1 MKVNKRVILMTPS
14 MSKGGAETQLLK
26 IASFLQSKHHKVLII
41 SLKPIDE
48 FNGDI
53 RKAGVDALFLR
64 NWSSAPFSNIQILY
78 KTIKKFRPDVVIA
91 FMFIAIIFAR
101 LLKMRLKFKLIST
114 IRISVIP
121 KKWYMP
127 FKLTDGLDDAVVYNS
142 VASMINFEKQKLV
155 SKRGIVIH
163 NGITIPQH
171 TKIDGE
177 LVNGSFK
184 WVCIGHFRWNK
195 DYLTLF
201 KAIALLKHK
210 NFTVDIVGDLNGE
223 LWPEKTIEELNIQDY
238 VNIIGFKKEA
248 HSFLGQSDAFVLSS
262 FSEGMPNAILE
273 AMAYAR
279 PTVVTD
285 IDGNHELIEKA
296 QCGLLCEKQN
306 EHDMA
311 NNMLKIMDMSAAD
324 RTALGAK
331 GQQHIKARFS
341 EEQVM
346 GEWMQLIDGLAG

>member
-1 MKVNKRVILMTPS
+1 MTPS

-53 RKAGVDALFLR
+53 RKAGLEALFLR
-64 NWSSAPFSNIQILY
+64 NWSRYPFSNIKLLY
-78 KTIKKFRPDVVIA
+78 GTIKKFRPDVVIA

-101 LLKMRLKFKLIST
+101 LLKLRLKFKLIST

-142 VASMINFEKQKLV
+142 FASMTNFEKQKLV

-163 NGITIPQH
+163 NGISLPEQIR
-171 TKIDGE
+171 IDRE
-177 LVNGSFK
+177 FVNGSFK
-184 WVCIGHFRWNK
+184 WICIGHFRWNK

-210 NFTVDIVGDLNGE
+210 KFTVDIIGDLNGE
-223 LWPEKTIEELNIQDY
+223 LWPKKTIEELNIQDH

-248 HSFLGQSDAFVLSS
+248 HSFLAQSDAFVLSS

-285 IDGNHELIEKA
+285 IDGNHELMETA

-311 NNMLKIMDMSAAD
+311 SNMLKIMNMPISE
-324 RTALGAK
+324 RLALGVK
-331 GQQHIKARFS
+331 GQQHIKSKFS
-341 EEQVM
+341 EEKVM
-346 GEWMQLIDGLAG
+346 GEWMQLINRLAG

>member
-1 MKVNKRVILMTPS
+1 MKVNKRVILKTPS

-26 IASFLQSKHHKVLII
+26 IASYLQSKHHKVLII

-53 RKAGVDALFLR
+53 RKLGLETLFLR
-64 NWSSAPFSNIQILY
+64 DWLRYPISNIQSLY
-78 KTIKKFRPDVVIA
+78 KTVKRFRPDVIIA
-91 FMFIAIIFAR
+91 FMFVAIIFAR
-101 LLKMRLKFKLIST
+101 LLKLKLNFKLIST
-114 IRISVIP
+114 IRISVMP

-127 FKLTDGLDDAVVYNS
+127 FKLTDGLDDVIVYNS
-142 VASMINFEKQKLV
+142 FASMTNFEKQKLV

-163 NGITIPQH
+163 NGIAIPEH
-171 TKIDGE
+171 TKAGND
-177 LVNGSFK
+177 LVNDSFK
-184 WVCIGHFRWNK
+184 WICIGHFRWNK

-201 KAIALLKHK
+201 KAIALLKHR

-223 LWPEKTIEELNIQDY
+223 LWPKKTIEELNIQDY
-238 VNIIGFKKEA
+238 VNIMGFRKET
-248 HSFLGQSDAFVLSS
+248 HTYLGQSDAFVLSS

-311 NNMLKIMDMSAAD
+311 SNMLKIMDMSVAD
-324 RTALGAK
+324 REALGTK
-331 GQQHIKARFS
+331 GQQHIKDGFS
-341 EEQVM
+341 EEKVM
-346 GEWMQLIDGLAG
+346 GEWMQLIDRLAV

>member
-53 RKAGVDALFLR
+53 RKLGLEALFLR
-64 NWSSAPFSNIQILY
+64 DWLRYPISNIQSLY
-78 KTIKKFRPDVVIA
+78 KTVKRFRPDVIIA
-91 FMFIAIIFAR
+91 FMFVAIIFAR
-101 LLKMRLKFKLIST
+101 LLKLKLNFKLIST
-114 IRISVIP
+114 IRISVMP

-127 FKLTDGLDDAVVYNS
+127 FKLTDGLDDVIVYNS
-142 VASMINFEKQKLV
+142 FASMTNFEKQKLV
-155 SKRGIVIH
+155 SKRGIVIP
-163 NGITIPQH
+163 NGIAIPEH
-171 TKIDGE
+171 TKTGND
-177 LVNGSFK
+177 LVNDSFK
-184 WVCIGHFRWNK
+184 WICIGHFRWNK

-201 KAIALLKHK
+201 KAIALLKHR

-223 LWPEKTIEELNIQDY
+223 LWPKKTIEELNIQDY
-238 VNIIGFKKEA
+238 VNIMGFRKET
-248 HSFLGQSDAFVLSS
+248 HTYLGQSDAFVLSS

-306 EHDMA
+306 EQDMA
-311 NNMLKIMDMSAAD
+311 NNMLKIMDMSVAD
-324 RTALGAK
+324 REALGTK
-331 GQQHIKARFS
+331 GRQHIKDGFS
-341 EEQVM
+341 EEKVM
-346 GEWMQLIDGLAG
+346 GEWMQLIDRLAI